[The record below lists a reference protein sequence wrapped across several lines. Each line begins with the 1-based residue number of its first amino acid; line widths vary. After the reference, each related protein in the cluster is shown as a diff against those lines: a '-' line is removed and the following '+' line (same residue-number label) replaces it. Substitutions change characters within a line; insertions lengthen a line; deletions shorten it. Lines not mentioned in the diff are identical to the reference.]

1 MIVCVAVL
9 LVGFAG
15 IYRQL
20 QNQKAMDIRGTS
32 NNTGSG
38 YRDIT
43 YKGEKYHYNNLIT
56 SILYRKS
63 FLSSAGY
70 YILVVILIVCLAMM
84 VKVNRSKRA
93 ERDDYKA
100 TLSQQETV
108 EDLGNITIT
117 KPTDA
122 PEDAVVRNTEDNAG
136 EDGSEEGSDQTPAE
150 DKTE

>member
-1 MIVCVAVL
+1 MSQHKH
-9 LVGFAG
+9 
-15 IYRQL
+15 R
-20 QNQKAMDIRGTS
+20 
-32 NNTGSG
+32 
-38 YRDIT
+38 
-43 YKGEKYHYNNLIT
+43 H
-56 SILYRKS
+56 RKS

-122 PEDAVVRNTEDNAG
+122 PEDAVVRNIEIKNEYFGITNVG
-136 EDGSEEGSDQTPAE
+136 T
-150 DKTE
+150 